1 MNQLFDTLPFPAH
14 AGAAQREMGYELEQ
28 ERGGRP
34 YRGGAYRAGAY
45 RAGGGRGGR
54 GGAGAA
60 GAFSGAGAA
69 GGFGAAG
76 LGGGAGWRPREHLRG
91 NRWPRYPS
99 YFPAYY
105 GTSLWPYYDGAAPHS
120 PYCDCS
126 RCGGAAGFDVMPF
139 GAADGRPDLPFSP
152 DQEQELAMELLSV
165 SSEAEM
171 EQFLGNVF
179 SSVWK
184 GVKKVASPLGG
195 VLKAVAKRALP
206 YVGGALGSLIPIP
219 GVGTALGRAVG
230 TVVSQALE
238 MEFGGLA
245 LQQQEFE
252 MARRFVRLAGTAAQ
266 LAGEGDGSPRAV
278 RAAVLVAARRHVP
291 ALARPGRSGGAMR
304 RPGPARSLDTF
315 QRPTT
320 ASLPTGVTG
329 RWRRRGNRIVL
340 SGDF

>member
-1 MNQLFDTLPFPAH
+1 MNQKFDTLPFPAD
-14 AGAAQREMGYELEQ
+14 AGAAQGEAEFELEP
-28 ERGGRP
+28 ERGGRTF
-34 YRGGAYRAGAY
+34 RGGAYRAG
-45 RAGGGRGGR
+45 
-54 GGAGAA
+54 
-60 GAFSGAGAA
+60 
-69 GGFGAAG
+69 
-76 LGGGAGWRPREHLRG
+76 GGGARGGKGGWGQWGQRGRHPGHPWPHHRPHYRT
-91 NRWPRYPS
+91 N
-99 YFPAYY
+99 Y
-105 GTSLWPYYDGAAPHS
+105 GAGVWPYYDAPVVHP

-126 RCGGAAGFDVMPF
+126 QCGGAPFDVLPF
-139 GAADGRPDLPFSP
+139 GATGDRPDLPFSA
-152 DQEQELAMELLSV
+152 DREQELAMELLSV
-165 SSEAEM
+165 SSEAEL

-238 MEFGGLA
+238 MEFEGMA
-245 LQQQEFE
+245 PQQQEFE

-266 LAGEGDGSPRAV
+266 LAGQGDGSPQSV
-278 RAAVLVAARRHVP
+278 RTAVLVATRRHVP
-291 ALARPGRSGGAMR
+291 ALTRPPTAGAPVRHGAHAAMPSGA
-304 RPGPARSLDTF
+304 
-315 QRPTT
+315 
-320 ASLPTGVTG
+320 TG